1 MDHLEAYRRN
11 LRRMAAEKNLTQK
24 EIAIRAD
31 ISETHVGMMMNGT
44 RNPTLRTAVNVAH
57 ALGVTLSEMLEGAE
71 YVEY

>member
-1 MDHLEAYRRN
+1 MDHLEAFRQN

-31 ISETHVGMMMNGT
+31 ISEQHVNMIMNRR
-44 RNPTLRTAVNVAH
+44 RNPTLYVAVKLAH
-57 ALGVTLSEMLEGAE
+57 ALGVTLTEMLEGAE

>member
-1 MDHLEAYRRN
+1 MDHLQTYRKN
-11 LRRMAAEKNLTQK
+11 LRRLAAEKNLTQK
-24 EIAIRAD
+24 QIAIRAGV
-31 ISETHVGMMMNGT
+31 SEAHVGMMMNGT